1 MILLAAEHGPWA
13 LGWEALVA
21 VGTLLLAGY
30 TARLAFFTRRSVEAA
45 RDEQSATWRPVV
57 IPLALKTGVRD
68 LPEEGLT
75 LDVVIVN
82 KGSGPAFDVT
92 ARLSENGQVT
102 SPITG
107 GQMTGANGH
116 GILQVDEELRA
127 RFPLV
132 SEPDQGGDLTIAYLD
147 LGGRPLW
154 TTARLSWIAGHDH
167 PVEVVAPR
175 LGYGSSR

>member
-57 IPLALKTGVRD
+57 LPLASKTGVRD
-68 LPEEGLT
+68 LSEEGLT
-75 LDVVIVN
+75 LDVVITN

-92 ARLSENGQVT
+92 ACLSESGQVT
-102 SPITG
+102 SPIVG

-127 RFPLV
+127 RFAIV
-132 SEPDQGGDLTIAYLD
+132 GTSDQGELTITYLD

-154 TTARLSWIAGHDH
+154 TTARLSWAAGYDY
-167 PVEVVAPR
+167 PVEVVSPR
-175 LGYGSSR
+175 LGYSSSR